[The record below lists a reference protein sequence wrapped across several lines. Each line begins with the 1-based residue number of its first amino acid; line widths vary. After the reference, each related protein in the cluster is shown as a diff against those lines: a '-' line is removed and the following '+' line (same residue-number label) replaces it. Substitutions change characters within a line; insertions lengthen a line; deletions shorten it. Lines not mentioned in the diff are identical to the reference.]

1 MNRLHSI
8 KTKLLIK
15 FILDLVCY
23 HNSWT
28 QLVFKSEG
36 VRGERGAWTGG
47 RVGVE
52 YCLLGK
58 KRLKMLTHTKKKK
71 SEINEKNYEN
81 EDS

>member
-1 MNRLHSI
+1 
-8 KTKLLIK
+8 
-15 FILDLVCY
+15 
-23 HNSWT
+23 
-28 QLVFKSEG
+28 